1 MLFINKIWGGTT
13 PFFEPRLTD
22 NCSLQTLYACCLQY
36 DPPQIPSMS
45 YISSW
50 VIRYTKVNPPTRFNK
65 HNLVQK
71 SCAMCQKCLSFQFW
85 ANTRN
90 SKLLSATL
98 WNREH
103 YLGLKNEFLPYSF
116 ETVYLLYGKQQQ
128 YGILVAQK
136 CSFFK

>member
-1 MLFINKIWGGTT
+1 MLFFHRFLLNFLALMLLLKIYSTIFQSLAQLCTSFRIIFLKTIRLIYGLLFINKIWGVTT

-22 NCSLQTLYACCLQY
+22 NCSLQTLYACCLQC

-71 SCAMCQKCLSFQFW
+71 SCAMCQKCLSFHFW
-85 ANTRN
+85 ANT
-90 SKLLSATL
+90 L
-98 WNREH
+98 ED
-103 YLGLKNEFLPYSF
+103 
-116 ETVYLLYGKQQQ
+116 
-128 YGILVAQK
+128 
-136 CSFFK
+136 